1 MRRTR
6 RAAPIAVAVLSL
18 TAVLAGCGSATPTMS
33 SAPAPAAAKSDPSPR
48 PARPSGGPSVKVA
61 RSAYGRILFDGH
73 RRALYLFTRD
83 SGATSHCYGACAA
96 SWPPYLVKRTPAA
109 GQGTPEKLLG
119 LTRRRDGRRQA
130 TFAGHPLYYY
140 VGDRR
145 PGQVLCQ
152 NVAEFGGTWLVL
164 SSRG

>member
-48 PARPSGGPSVKVA
+48 PARSSGGPSVKVA

-83 SGATSHCYGACAA
+83 AGATSHCYGACAA
-96 SWPPYLVKRTPAA
+96 TWPPYLVKKPLAA
-109 GQGTPEKLLG
+109 GEGAQKSVLGT
-119 LTRRRDGRRQA
+119 TRRRDG
-130 TFAGHPLYYY
+130 G
-140 VGDRR
+140 
-145 PGQVLCQ
+145 
-152 NVAEFGGTWLVL
+152 
-164 SSRG
+164 